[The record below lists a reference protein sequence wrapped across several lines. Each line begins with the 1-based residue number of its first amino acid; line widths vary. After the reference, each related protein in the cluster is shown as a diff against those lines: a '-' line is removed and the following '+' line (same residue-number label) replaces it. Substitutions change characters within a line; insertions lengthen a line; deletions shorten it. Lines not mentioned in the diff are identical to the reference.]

1 MAYPYQTFAVI
12 IGFIILVII
21 GIPVYCL
28 YKVIIKEGT
37 ERVRKHIHRTLKILG
52 ICFLIFFLE
61 ELTVSLIT
69 EHQVNKQLGFNYATP
84 DTPEGEIFEITRVD
98 IGKTMYKS
106 GLRIYDRVQM
116 NSTFDLYKL
125 LIENQG
131 KDVNFL
137 ILREDKKIM
146 IYVKVPEMILPLRK
160 YSINY

>member
-1 MAYPYQTFAVI
+1 MFPDI
-12 IGFIILVII
+12 
-21 GIPVYCL
+21 
-28 YKVIIKEGT
+28 
-37 ERVRKHIHRTLKILG
+37 
-52 ICFLIFFLE
+52 FLE